1 MSTYELWEK
10 MIKGKVYTKETAIK
24 RVTIIGPLL
33 NDDEFEALFLLIETT
48 YPA

>member
-10 MIKGKVYTKETAIK
+10 MIKGKVYTKDTAIK

-33 NDDEFEALFLLIETT
+33 NDAEFESLFSLIDTT
-48 YPA
+48 YSA

>member
-24 RVTIIGPLL
+24 RVTVISPLL
-33 NDDEFEALFLLIETT
+33 TDEEFEALVGLIGTVYGE
-48 YPA
+48 

>member
-10 MIKGKVYTKETAIK
+10 MIKGKVYTRDTVIK

-33 NDDEFEALFLLIETT
+33 SDAEFEALISLIDTT
-48 YPA
+48 YAE